1 MQQTSKYKL
10 NKPGVDDP
18 IAIVPLN
25 ENMDKLEGALTALEG
40 SDAALSQ
47 RITVLEAGQ
56 LRIAVGSYTGD
67 GSASKTISLG
77 FTPKAVCLSSNRLNS
92 NLDGMAVLGSPCLHS
107 GKSVIE
113 IVEGGFLLAQTSDSW
128 TPLGNGSQYIFMAI
142 G

>member
-10 NKPGVDDP
+10 NKPGTDDVISP
-18 IAIVPLN
+18 VPLN

-56 LRIAVGSYTGD
+56 LRIAAGSYVGD
-67 GSASKTISLG
+67 GSASKTIDLG
-77 FTPKAVCLSSNRLNS
+77 FTPKVVYLSSNRLNS
-92 NLDGMAVLGSPCLHS
+92 SYDGMAVLGGPCLYS
-107 GKSVIE
+107 AKSVIE
-113 IVEGGFLLAQTSDSW
+113 IVEGGFLLTQAADSLN
-128 TPLGNGSQYIFMAI
+128 PLHNGNNFVFMAI